1 MPLSV
6 CFPWTNVGYNFESI
20 KFFGV
25 NIEGLEIDQNFCA
38 SVDYR
43 TCSWQTKRKALL
55 SRLESC
61 LILVDQNTSGVELI
75 GMDGCP
81 ATDELRVVFS
91 RAVCWKCLYN
101 VAMHFIRDAWY
112 GFFSADK
119 ITDNLTLI
127 AVRRFSLIVSCLLE
141 KKRRDDVYV
150 SFLQCVALHRR
161 SSSTLWARHQRVCC
175 FSLFLLAAHETT
187 PKSEYHLLLCGDA
200 ALVKP

>member
-6 CFPWTNVGYNFESI
+6 CFPWTNVGYYFESI
-20 KFFGV
+20 QFFWV

-61 LILVDQNTSGVELI
+61 LILVDQNTLGVELI

-81 ATDELRVVFS
+81 ATDRLRVVFS

-127 AVRRFSLIVSCLLE
+127 AVRRFSLIVSCLLV
-141 KKRRDDVYV
+141 KKRRDE
-150 SFLQCVALHRR
+150 RR
-161 SSSTLWARHQRVCC
+161 SSSTLWAWHQRVCC
-175 FSLFLLAAHETT
+175 SSSLFLLAAHKTT
-187 PKSEYHLLLCGDA
+187 PKSEYHHLLCGDA
-200 ALVKP
+200 ALVKS